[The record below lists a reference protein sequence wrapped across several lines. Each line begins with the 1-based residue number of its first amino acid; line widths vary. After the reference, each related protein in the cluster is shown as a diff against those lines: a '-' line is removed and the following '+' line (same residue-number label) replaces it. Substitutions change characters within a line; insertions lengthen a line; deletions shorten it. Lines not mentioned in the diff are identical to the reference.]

1 MHKMIMI
8 IKAVGKKDV
17 KVYPKDLQDVNNKLH
32 SHLSNN
38 GPDVNFEI
46 RGKAYIVS
54 ELKFER

>member
-1 MHKMIMI
+1 MI